1 MVEALS
7 LFVRWARRELHDKT
21 VADTGI
27 DIDRSAAAIL
37 GALYFHEPVRM
48 SDLAEHLGLDR
59 STVSRQVA
67 AVVAKGYVARLDDA
81 TDARASMLS
90 LTPLG
95 HTVRHKLANSFQ
107 KTSLE
112 LVSEWK
118 REDRLEFARLL
129 DKLADRFR
137 KEGVY

>member
-1 MVEALS
+1 
-7 LFVRWARRELHDKT
+7 VRR
-21 VADTGI
+21 
-27 DIDRSAAAIL
+27 
-37 GALYFHEPVRM
+37 
-48 SDLAEHLGLDR
+48 
-59 STVSRQVA
+59 
-67 AVVAKGYVARLDDA
+67 
-81 TDARASMLS
+81 
-90 LTPLG
+90 
-95 HTVRHKLANSFQ
+95 KLANSFQ